1 MFIRSVRGV
10 WMTSENQARISHYR
24 IRIKQEKKKKRSLI
38 IAKQGGEGRSN
49 SEGRQGMFEKVKI
62 KDQ

>member
-24 IRIKQEKKKKRSLI
+24 IRIKQEKKKKI
-38 IAKQGGEGRSN
+38 INHSQTGERVEVTQKGGRECL
-49 SEGRQGMFEKVKI
+49 KK
-62 KDQ
+62 

>member
-24 IRIKQEKKKKRSLI
+24 IRIKQEKKRSLI

-49 SEGRQGMFEKVKI
+49 SEGRQGMFEKVKV

>member
-24 IRIKQEKKKKRSLI
+24 IRIKQEKKRSLI
-38 IAKQGGEGRSN
+38 IAKQGREGRSN